1 MHVSDQRINFPCKIC
16 ASSARG
22 IGFALFCIVVEVRA
36 EIEEYVQYVQN
47 AVQEKPHSQTIL
59 LCSDWDVPREAQLG
73 NMYKVYTRSVQIVH
87 IMRAAL
93 IGKYAAPWSEGQFS
107 LQRHLPKKHCSNTTG
122 IQIQKHTNTCLC
134 MCIHIY
140 VQLYMHKNL
149 SSKPEEQICAPH
161 RHTFHMKS
169 FIQA

>member
-47 AVQEKPHSQTIL
+47 AVQEKPHSRTIL

-73 NMYKVYTRSVQIVH
+73 NMYKVYTMHIVH

-93 IGKYAAPWSEGQFS
+93 IGKYAAPWSGGQFS
-107 LQRHLPKKHCSNTTG
+107 LQDHLPTKHCSNTTEM
-122 IQIQKHTNTCLC
+122 QIQNGENIYTHIFAQKPQQETE
-134 MCIHIY
+134 IHST
-140 VQLYMHKNL
+140 
-149 SSKPEEQICAPH
+149 SSKLNMGACTVT
-161 RHTFHMKS
+161 RNFMRS
-169 FIQA
+169 L